1 MEEELHFVVVGY
13 CHIKS
18 VFSGWDVSCA
28 ADILYSGMLSTWRM
42 RQSSPLIVTTKVF
55 ERNHQKVSSLDFV
68 RNVQENLIGCFAKA
82 DQ

>member
-28 ADILYSGMLSTWRM
+28 ADMFYSGILAAVINMENASTE
-42 RQSSPLIVTTKVF
+42 PTDCYDK
-55 ERNHQKVSSLDFV
+55 
-68 RNVQENLIGCFAKA
+68 GC
-82 DQ
+82 